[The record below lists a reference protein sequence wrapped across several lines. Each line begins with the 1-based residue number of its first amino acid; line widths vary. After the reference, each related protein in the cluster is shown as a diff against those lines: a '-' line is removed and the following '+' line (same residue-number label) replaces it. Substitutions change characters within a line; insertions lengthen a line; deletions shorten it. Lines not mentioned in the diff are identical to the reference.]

1 MTEPNPLGGG
11 TSPLRMAGFVMLGVA
26 AVATVVGL
34 VSLAGGGDQA
44 NAAPAL
50 GSSATSSG
58 APAPSGL
65 AMAPSAPAAA
75 PAAPRPPISVP
86 AQPPVPPAAVGP
98 TPAETP
104 TSKPLPG
111 AGLPPAGRSAGRTA
125 QDVPRAKPTA
135 RAPVRVYNNSK
146 VRDLAQQA
154 ATDFRDSG
162 WQVNEVGNY
171 PNGTVGASTVYYR
184 PGTEEQAAAE
194 ALASSFGL
202 RAAPRFAGIA
212 DASPGLIVIVTR
224 DYQRR

>member
-1 MTEPNPLGGG
+1 
-11 TSPLRMAGFVMLGVA
+11 MAGFVMLGVA

-44 NAAPAL
+44 NAAPAA

-65 AMAPSAPAAA
+65 AMAPPAPAAP

-86 AQPPVPPAAVGP
+86 AQPPEPPAAAP
-98 TPAETP
+98 AQTPAATP
-104 TSKPLPG
+104 TTKPLPG
-111 AGLPPAGRSAGRTA
+111 AGLPPAGRSAGRSAGRTGEN
-125 QDVPRAKPTA
+125 VPRAKPTA

-184 PGTEEQAAAE
+184 PGTGEQAAAE

-212 DASPGLIVIVTR
+212 GASPGLIVIVTR